1 MPSVKDID
9 IDVEN
14 TRRLDAS
21 VGWIGL
27 GNLTEAEVEIGQVIP
42 EFRLHA
48 DVLEVRWEIDGRQER
63 WESALE
69 TAVLLVETYPERCSG
84 WLHRSYCLPEL
95 GRTLEAWN
103 KLISAVDRFPK
114 EATVP
119 YNLACYACQLGNLE
133 QAQSWLEKAASIRGR
148 RAIKS
153 MAVEDQDL
161 VALRTMLSSW

>member
-1 MPSVKDID
+1 MASVKDID
-9 IDVEN
+9 FAN
-14 TRRLDAS
+14 RRRLDAS

-27 GNLTEAEVEIGQVIP
+27 GNLTEAEVEIEQVAP

-48 DVLEVRWEIDGRQER
+48 DVLEVRWEIDGRRER

-69 TAVLLVETYPERCSG
+69 TAELLVETYPERCSG
-84 WLHRSYCLPEL
+84 WLHRSYCLHEL

-103 KLISAVDRFPK
+103 KLISAFDRFPK

-161 VALRTMLSSW
+161 VALRTTLSSW

>member
-1 MPSVKDID
+1 MASVKDID
-9 IDVEN
+9 FAN

-27 GNLTEAEVEIGQVIP
+27 GNLKEAEVEIEQVAS

-69 TAVLLVETYPERCSG
+69 TAELLVESYPERCSG
-84 WLHRSYCLPEL
+84 WLHRSYCLHEL

-103 KLISAVDRFPK
+103 KLISAVERFPK
-114 EATVP
+114 EATIP

-161 VALRTMLSSW
+161 VALRTTLSSW

>member
-1 MPSVKDID
+1 MAIVKD

-14 TRRLDAS
+14 TRHLDAS

-27 GNLTEAEVEIGQVIP
+27 GNLTEAEAEIGQVIP

-69 TAVLLVETYPERCSG
+69 TAVLLVETWPERCSG
-84 WLHRSYCLPEL
+84 WLHRSYCLHEL

-161 VALRTMLSSW
+161 VALHTTLSSW